1 MVRTVA
7 GRDTRGEQRLR
18 MPYEEYL
25 KYVDDSAHSEWVDG
39 DVTIFMRPTL
49 MHQLISQFLTLLIS
63 RYVRVLGLGLLVYAP
78 FEMKLREGRSYRE
91 PDLLFVRASERA
103 RLTNQRLTGPADLVI
118 ELLSDESV
126 ARDQR
131 EKFREYEAAGI
142 GEYWLIDPRA
152 EPPIVTM
159 YALEADGRYAPIP
172 ADERG
177 RLHSRVLAGLW
188 VDPAWFRSFP
198 FPDELTLLH
207 EMAPASFPSP
217 APQQ

>member
-7 GRDTRGEQRLR
+7 DREIRGEQRLR
-18 MPYEEYL
+18 MSYEEYQE
-25 KYVDDSAHSEWVDG
+25 YVDDSTHSEWVDG
-39 DVTIFMRPTL
+39 EVTIFMPPTL

-63 RYVRVLGLGLLVYAP
+63 RYARVLGLGQLVYAP
-78 FEMKLREGRSYRE
+78 FEMKLRDGRSYRE
-91 PDLLFVRASERA
+91 PDLLFVRAGERA

-126 ARDQR
+126 ARDR
-131 EKFREYEAAGI
+131 DEKFREYEAAGVR
-142 GEYWLIDPRA
+142 EYWLIDPRL
-152 EPPIVTM
+152 EPPTVKM
-159 YALEADGRYAPIP
+159 FALETDGRYAGIP

-188 VDPAWFRSFP
+188 IDPAWFASYP

-207 EMAPASFPSP
+207 EMAPSRFPAFP
-217 APQQ
+217 PV